1 MDQKNLTTQKAD
13 AIQSSVLEVVSYD
26 YCNKRNI
33 EVNIKQPEFT
43 SLCPM
48 TGLPDFASIY
58 IQYIPDKHI
67 VELKSL
73 KYYLLQYRNVGIFY
87 EHLVN
92 VILDHLVEKVKPV
105 QMTIIGD
112 FTPRGGIQTTVKAT
126 YPESRNS

>member
-1 MDQKNLTTQKAD
+1 MNKKYLKKQKID
-13 AIQSSVLEVVSYD
+13 SIQSSVLEVVSYD
-26 YCNKRNI
+26 YSSKRGI

-48 TGLPDFASIY
+48 TGLPDFATIY

-87 EHLVN
+87 EHLIN
-92 VILDHLVEKVKPV
+92 VILDHLVEKIKPIK
-105 QMTIIGD
+105 MIIIGD
-112 FTPRGGIQTTVKAT
+112 FTPRGGIQTSVKAS
-126 YPESRNS
+126 YPNVE